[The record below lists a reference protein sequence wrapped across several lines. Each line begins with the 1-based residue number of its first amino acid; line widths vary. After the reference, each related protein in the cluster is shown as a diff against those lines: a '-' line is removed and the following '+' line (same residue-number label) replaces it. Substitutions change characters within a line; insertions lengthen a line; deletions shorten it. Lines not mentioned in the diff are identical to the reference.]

1 MLVGHAVHV
10 LEEIHGRFLIL
21 NKLGLA
27 RFLIIN
33 FALFCI
39 PLVLF
44 YFVSNEKKR
53 AYRFSLIYAGFMGL
67 QAIGHNI
74 AATVTGRYFDG
85 FAGGYSGIGLLIISM
100 PLIYYL
106 CKDMPNS

>member
-1 MLVGHAVHV
+1 
-10 LEEIHGRFLIL
+10 
-21 NKLGLA
+21 
-27 RFLIIN
+27 
-33 FALFCI
+33 
-39 PLVLF
+39 
-44 YFVSNEKKR
+44 
-53 AYRFSLIYAGFMGL
+53 MGL

-74 AATVTGRYFDG
+74 AAIVTGRYFDG